1 MNFPSLLTNKRTI
14 HCFFKN
20 PRGAAGASGLNAIVR
35 PKLKAEIGAAA
46 KLTGS
51 TVLEMMW
58 KQSPVVAQVRDFSG
72 LIYSL

>member
-1 MNFPSLLTNKRTI
+1 MY
-14 HCFFKN
+14 FFKN

-35 PKLKAEIGAAA
+35 KKLKAEIVAAA

-51 TVLEMMW
+51 TVLALMW
-58 KQSPVVAQVRDFSG
+58 KQFPVVAQVRDFSG